1 MSGVTTN
8 ADPSPAATAS
18 RRGVLA
24 QLRPTPRFGWLMAV
38 YLVAAVSVGAR
49 ETVRVDYASE
59 TLNGELG
66 VGVVAVVFA
75 ISLALGSVMNGRRV
89 DAHDARPVLIVGTVA
104 SALLQGVNAVIL
116 LRGPMPLGWLI
127 ASTAIEAALFGILA
141 TSLLKVQAAIVQP
154 GTQGAAETV
163 SIVRSGIGMAIGAVL
178 AGFIGDPVVTQFVTA
193 SLTLGVALAAAVVV
207 WPVTMPTVSQTS
219 ISISEVVDVVRS
231 SGALRRTVTVDLILA
246 FVLPTQFIALA
257 LADQDEP
264 ELVSLAF
271 AASLLGVL
279 VGRLALMATG
289 IRGNLARRLTSTYLA
304 FTALTAFAAPA
315 LVGGWILDQRV
326 LVVACPFVG
335 SALLAYAQ
343 NLPIALIQ
351 QQVPE
356 HVRGSLSGFMQAARN
371 LLIAGAAVGVT
382 ALTTIYSASVLALAL
397 AIMLGVGFLVA
408 GRFRG
413 LVADP

>member
-382 ALTTIYSASVLALAL
+382 ALTTIYSASVLALAI

>member
-1 MSGVTTN
+1 
-8 ADPSPAATAS
+8 
-18 RRGVLA
+18 
-24 QLRPTPRFGWLMAV
+24 MAV

-279 VGRLALMATG
+279 VGRLALMSTG

-382 ALTTIYSASVLALAL
+382 ALTTIYSASVLALAI

>member
-1 MSGVTTN
+1 
-8 ADPSPAATAS
+8 
-18 RRGVLA
+18 
-24 QLRPTPRFGWLMAV
+24 MAV

-178 AGFIGDPVVTQFVTA
+178 AGFSGDPVVTQFVTA

-382 ALTTIYSASVLALAL
+382 ALTTIYSASVLALAI

>member
-1 MSGVTTN
+1 
-8 ADPSPAATAS
+8 
-18 RRGVLA
+18 
-24 QLRPTPRFGWLMAV
+24 MAV

>member
-231 SGALRRTVTVDLILA
+231 SGALHRTVTVDLILA

-382 ALTTIYSASVLALAL
+382 ALTTIYSASVLALAI

>member
-1 MSGVTTN
+1 
-8 ADPSPAATAS
+8 
-18 RRGVLA
+18 
-24 QLRPTPRFGWLMAV
+24 
-38 YLVAAVSVGAR
+38 
-49 ETVRVDYASE
+49 
-59 TLNGELG
+59 
-66 VGVVAVVFA
+66 VFA

-382 ALTTIYSASVLALAL
+382 ALTTIYSASVLALAI

>member
-1 MSGVTTN
+1 
-8 ADPSPAATAS
+8 
-18 RRGVLA
+18 
-24 QLRPTPRFGWLMAV
+24 
-38 YLVAAVSVGAR
+38 
-49 ETVRVDYASE
+49 
-59 TLNGELG
+59 
-66 VGVVAVVFA
+66 
-75 ISLALGSVMNGRRV
+75 MNGRRV

-178 AGFIGDPVVTQFVTA
+178 AGFSGDPVVTQFVTA

-382 ALTTIYSASVLALAL
+382 ALTTIYSASVLALAI

>member
-1 MSGVTTN
+1 
-8 ADPSPAATAS
+8 
-18 RRGVLA
+18 
-24 QLRPTPRFGWLMAV
+24 MAV

-231 SGALRRTVTVDLILA
+231 SGALHRTVTVDLILA

-382 ALTTIYSASVLALAL
+382 ALTTIYSASVLALAI

>member
-231 SGALRRTVTVDLILA
+231 SGALHRTVTVDLILA

-279 VGRLALMATG
+279 VGRLALMSTG

-382 ALTTIYSASVLALAL
+382 ALTTIYSASVLALAI